1 MSLISY
7 CNLILGKM
15 FASVSKAAF
24 KGTPEGL
31 MKSYT
36 KYQNAA
42 LLVLRIVTAAIFYVA
57 AYVKFPFWS
66 HAPEGIS
73 PFMLFATRLLS
84 IVEPLGA
91 TAILVGLLTRWAAF
105 GLIIILLGAIYVS
118 QVVYKIG
125 FVMPTSPG
133 WNFPLSV
140 LAGCFILA
148 AFGPGDWS
156 FDENRV
162 RRN

>member
-1 MSLISY
+1 M
-7 CNLILGKM
+7 
-15 FASVSKAAF
+15 KAH
-24 KGTPEGL
+24 
-31 MKSYT
+31 T

-57 AYVKFPFWS
+57 AYFKFPFWS

-73 PFMLFATRLLS
+73 PFMVFTTRLLS
-84 IVEPLGA
+84 IAEPLGA
-91 TAILVGLLTRWAAF
+91 TTVLVGLLTRWSAL

-118 QVVYKIG
+118 QFAYGIG
-125 FVMPTSPG
+125 FVMPTGAG

-140 LAGCFILA
+140 LAGCLILA

-156 FDENRV
+156 FDES
-162 RRN
+162 RRRAT